1 MSTFKQ
7 YSNLEVIGA
16 LSATTFYGNASNLS
30 GITNTFVS
38 GATLDSAT
46 LNINRND
53 GVVIPVDLSSLS
65 GGTGGSGNINTGNVL
80 WVDSIFGDDAT
91 ALTNRQDKPYLTIEQ
106 SLSDSTNG
114 DTVIVRP
121 GEYDEEE
128 LNVPQGVSLVSEGG
142 WEVTII
148 GKSPATAS
156 RDIVE
161 LNENSFIDGFSI
173 NVPEGSLS
181 GIISSNSSG
190 TSTANN
196 ITFYGNGGAG
206 SNGTGT
212 YIKQVVVN

>member
-7 YSNLEVIGA
+7 YSNLEIIGA
-16 LSATTFYGNASNLS
+16 LSATTLYGDASNLS
-30 GITNTFVS
+30 GVTNTFVT
-38 GATLDSAT
+38 GATLNSSI
-46 LNINRND
+46 LELERNNGLSD
-53 GVVIPVDLSSLS
+53 VTVDLSSLS
-65 GGTGGSGNINTGNVL
+65 GDPLEINTGRVL

-106 SLSDSTNG
+106 ALSDSTNG

-128 LNVPQGVSLVSEGG
+128 LNIPQGVSLVSEGG

-161 LNENSFIDGFSI
+161 LNESI
-173 NVPEGSLS
+173 L
-181 GIISSNSSG
+181 I
-190 TSTANN
+190 
-196 ITFYGNGGAG
+196 
-206 SNGTGT
+206 
-212 YIKQVVVN
+212 